1 MNFKG
6 TVTINAPRQTV
17 WDFLTDPEQ
26 LTQCAPG
33 LESLDVITPNEKFRA
48 VASVGFGAV
57 KARFVTDV
65 QWVDLEPPNRAR
77 MKVHGTAPGSV
88 ADAKSEMTLTD
99 GPDGSTV
106 LTWSSDVTVIGTIA
120 SLAARLMGVV
130 AQKMT
135 DAFFECVRAK
145 IEVRGS

>member
-6 TVTINAPRQTV
+6 TVTINAPREKV
-17 WDFLTDPEQ
+17 WRFLTDPEQ

-33 LESLDVITPNEKFRA
+33 LESLEVITPNEKFRA

-65 QWVDLEPPNRAR
+65 EWLDLEPPNRAR
-77 MKVHGTAPGSV
+77 MKVHGKAPGSV
-88 ADAKSEMTLTD
+88 ADAMSEMILTD
-99 GPDGSTV
+99 GPNGAAVLNWST
-106 LTWSSDVTVIGTIA
+106 DVTIVGTIA
-120 SLAARLMGVV
+120 SLASRLMGVV

-135 DAFFECVRAK
+135 DSFFECVRK
-145 IEVRGS
+145 RIEEH